1 MEVEIK
7 ERMMK
12 KIVSILTIL
21 AVSLNLAYAGT
32 KSSKERDA
40 GWYLR
45 AVVTATTADGS
56 VFSHETAGVFGLLRQ
71 SKNKKDRHDIAAYG
85 ESGAILQILFTPQDW
100 GEDNGNYFS
109 NYKHYNAR
117 KPYKRR
123 VWEFKVRNARSVNL
137 AEAELKI
144 ELKGPYGVL
153 YSKKDGNIE
162 YKEVSYKNPENL
174 LSRLTLVDVDN
185 HTTYRYDE
193 LFNADLSM
201 DGKHTRLFRWVLGKV
216 KQEDYET
223 F

>member
-1 MEVEIK
+1 MKHIIK
-7 ERMMK
+7 L
-12 KIVSILTIL
+12 ILTL
-21 AVSLNLAYAGT
+21 SLIVVTLYSGGDRH
-32 KSSKERDA
+32 KIKDA

-45 AVVTATTADGS
+45 TVVTATIADGKQYI
-56 VFSHETAGVFGLLRQ
+56 HETAGVFGLLKQ

-100 GEDNGNYFS
+100 GEDDGNYFS
-109 NYKHYNAR
+109 NYKHYNAK

-201 DGKHTRLFRWVLGKV
+201 DSKHTRLFRWVLGKV

>member
-1 MEVEIK
+1 
-7 ERMMK
+7 MK
-12 KIVSILTIL
+12 RIVSILTIL

-45 AVVTATTADGS
+45 TVVTATTADGS
-56 VFSHETAGVFGLLRQ
+56 VFTHETAGVFGLLRQ

-123 VWEFKVRNARSVNL
+123 VWEFKVRNPRSVNL
-137 AEAELKI
+137 ANADLKI
-144 ELKGPYGVL
+144 ELKAPLKVMFRKEG
-153 YSKKDGNIE
+153 GNVI
-162 YKEVSYKNPENL
+162 YKEYPFENSQRL
-174 LSRLTLVDVDN
+174 LSKLHLVDIDN
-185 HTTYRYDE
+185 QTTYSYDE
-193 LFNADLSM
+193 LKDLTLGM
-201 DGKHTRLFRWVLGKV
+201 DGKHTRAFRWVLGKV
-216 KQEDYET
+216 KQADFAPLNE
-223 F
+223 